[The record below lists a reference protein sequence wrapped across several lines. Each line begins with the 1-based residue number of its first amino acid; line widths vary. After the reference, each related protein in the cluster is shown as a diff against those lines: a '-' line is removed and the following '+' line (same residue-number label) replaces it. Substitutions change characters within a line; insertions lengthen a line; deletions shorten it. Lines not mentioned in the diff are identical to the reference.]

1 MGTTSTRRQP
11 AYYDLEDRDDLYETR
26 MPSSAL
32 RYRPYDTMEDVS
44 IPRPVT
50 TTNIAIQRRR
60 ASASANIPARHTS
73 GVASRAVKPT
83 RTVDVHTQS
92 LKQPRNHS
100 KRFYTTVIVGMFV
113 TVALLAGL
121 TALVSWWQGV
131 QTDMTYGYPRTFQM
145 DAVVGHNDS
154 AANPTHFVL
163 INLHGHVQIIEIQ
176 GGDAANT
183 HVYTGPT
190 LYGAD
195 KDRIPVTGKI
205 VDQQGQLNLLVQVGG
220 QNFLY
225 VNNGKT
231 FQLRP

>member
-11 AYYDLEDRDDLYETR
+11 AYYDVEDRDDLYETR
-26 MPSSAL
+26 MPSSAR
-32 RYRPYDTMEDVS
+32 RYRPYETMEDVS

-50 TTNIAIQRRR
+50 TTSIQRRR
-60 ASASANIPARHTS
+60 ASASARPTS
-73 GVASRAVKPT
+73 GVASTAVKPA

-92 LKQPRNHS
+92 LKQHQNHS
-100 KRFYTTVIVGMFV
+100 KRFYSTVIIGMFV
-113 TVALLAGL
+113 TVALLVGL

-131 QTDMTYGYPRTFQM
+131 QTDMTYGNPRTFQM

-154 AANPTHFVL
+154 VANPTHFVL

-176 GGDAANT
+176 GGDAAKT
-183 HVYTGPT
+183 HIYTGPT

-195 KDRIPVTGKI
+195 QDRIPVTGEI
-205 VDQQGQLNLLVQVGG
+205 VNQQGKLNLLVHVDGKD
-220 QNFLY
+220 FLY